1 MSKILSSSE
10 TADGME
16 TEWMFVFLFHLQYI
30 HLLGSFFCFLQGG
43 GMFESR
49 TNIEISN
56 LLSLWTEAFSQLIG
70 LCSY

>member
-1 MSKILSSSE
+1 MHCFSSNNEQLGLCKSLLIVSKRNMSKILSSSE

-43 GMFESR
+43 GHV
-49 TNIEISN
+49 
-56 LLSLWTEAFSQLIG
+56 
-70 LCSY
+70 